1 LKNITEH
8 IPISKTAIEIFK
20 TKIEKE
26 DRTAYTDEQVTEFL
40 KSNRIVGDAREFWK
54 ERREE
59 PLQPQIEWE
68 I

>member
-1 LKNITEH
+1 LNITKH

-26 DRTAYTDEQVTEFL
+26 DRTAYTDEQVIEFL

-54 ERREE
+54 ERRGE
-59 PLQPQIEWE
+59 PLQPQIDWE
-68 I
+68 V

>member
-1 LKNITEH
+1 LNVTKH

-26 DRTAYTDEQVTEFL
+26 DRTTYTDEQVLEFL
-40 KSNRIVGDAREFWK
+40 KSNRIVGNPREYWK
-54 ERREE
+54 ERRDE

-68 I
+68 V